1 VKTAI
6 AKKRERTALDDEP
19 TLSLTKDQYLRL
31 EQVWYAIGELSEMID
46 PPKSEGGR
54 LICLGIVNDV
64 LGDVIHELEPQIQGG
79 VA

>member
-1 VKTAI
+1 M
-6 AKKRERTALDDEP
+6 
-19 TLSLTKDQYLRL
+19 DQSRRL

-64 LGDVIHELEPQIQGG
+64 LGDVIHELEKQRKGG
-79 VA
+79 AA